1 MNIDPTDAV
10 NSEQSFVTQVKAG
23 GQIPPIPS
31 RILSRILELP
41 TWYPAQMFEWN
52 PVNPTY
58 NSEWDPVLIYRWDAF
73 SARYNSRRDPAPPPQ
88 KSWVGFHLTRKE
100 IQGEILGQPPYNPRR
115 PPVHSTKDLAYS
127 LTMG

>member
-10 NSEQSFVTQVKAG
+10 NSELSKNILSFVPQVKAG

-31 RILSRILELP
+31 KILSRILELP

-73 SARYNSRRDPAPPPQ
+73 SARYHSRRDPAPPPQ

-100 IQGEILGQPPYNPRR
+100 IQGEILGQPPYNPRWLS
-115 PPVHSTKDLAYS
+115 VHST
-127 LTMG
+127 